1 MSGVYRATERLMG
14 MSDRV
19 WARHASPWSVY
30 SRFTILPLLAL
41 AVWSR
46 VWIGAWA
53 WGAVTAVLL
62 WTWVNPRAFPPPASL
77 DSWAARGVLGE
88 RVFLNRR
95 DEVPGH
101 HRLWGAMLS
110 AGALPGAVVMAW
122 GLWALDAAWAVFG
135 TLLTMIP
142 KIWFADR
149 MVWVYADWL
158 RKTGKELGDV

>member
-1 MSGVYRATERLMG
+1 MSGVYRTAERLMG

-101 HRLWGAMLS
+101 HRVWGAMLS
-110 AGALPGAVVMAW
+110 AGALPGAMVMAW
-122 GLWALDAAWAVFG
+122 GLWALDTAWAVFG